1 MQILKEDIRNQ
12 IIHIA
17 REEFLKNGFR
27 KTSMRNIATKSNVGL
42 GNIYNYFKN
51 KDEIFCK
58 VLQPLLNAFEEL
70 QEEHN
75 SDKYLTLDVFTDKS
89 YQQKMLS
96 QFMNILKNY
105 RAELKLLLFYAGGSS
120 LENFKDTFTH
130 NQKESGAEYMAE
142 MHKRYPH
149 INHIVSPFFR
159 HTISATWLTVL
170 GEIVSHDELTENEIE
185 RFYAEYIA
193 FHTAGWKELMKV

>member
-12 IIHIA
+12 IICIA

-58 VLQPLLNAFEEL
+58 VLQPLLNRFEEL
-70 QEEHN
+70 LEEHN
-75 SDKYLTLDVFTDKS
+75 DDKYLTLSIFTDKS
-89 YQQKMLS
+89 YQKEMIG
-96 QFMNILKNY
+96 QFMDILKKY

-120 LENFKDTFTH
+120 LENFKDTFA
-130 NQKESGAEYMAE
+130 NNRKADGSEYMEE

-159 HTISATWLTVL
+159 HIISATWLTVL
-170 GEIVSHDELTENEIE
+170 GEIVSHDELTEDEIE

-193 FHTAGWKELMKV
+193 FHTAGWKELNY